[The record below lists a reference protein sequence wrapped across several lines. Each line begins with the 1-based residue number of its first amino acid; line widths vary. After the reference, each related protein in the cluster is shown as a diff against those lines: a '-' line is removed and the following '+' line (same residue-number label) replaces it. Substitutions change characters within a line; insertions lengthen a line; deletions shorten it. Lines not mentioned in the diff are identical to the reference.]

1 MWLGLTVEEQLGTHM
16 SLVMQVEQER
26 SRCPG
31 MELRV
36 THRSPGRMGRSRS
49 SGQEQLGSHSCPESW
64 GQQLAGCRTEQEL
77 LVLTLQSGI
86 HHIESQE
93 GLAVLSGAE
102 LQHHNLAGMVQNSQM
117 MAHCSW
123 RMVQNNLRMAH
134 CSWRMAHC
142 SWRMAHCSWRKVHCS
157 WRMAHYNLR
166 MAHCSWRMVH
176 CSWRMAH
183 CS

>member
-16 SLVMQVEQER
+16 SLVMLVEQER

-36 THRSPGRMGRSRS
+36 THRSPGRMGQELQLGRNRSLGQQQQLGKSKS

-102 LQHHNLAGMVQNSQM
+102 LQHHNLAGMVQN
-117 MAHCSW
+117 
-123 RMVQNNLRMAH
+123 NLMMAH

-142 SWRMAHCSWRKVHCS
+142 SWRMAHYSLRMAYCS
-157 WRMAHYNLR
+157 WRMA
-166 MAHCSWRMVH
+166 H

>member
-1 MWLGLTVEEQLGTHM
+1 
-16 SLVMQVEQER
+16 
-26 SRCPG
+26 

-36 THRSPGRMGRSRS
+36 THRSPGRMGQELQLGRNRSL
-49 SGQEQLGSHSCPESW
+49 GQELQLGSHSCPESW

-93 GLAVLSGAE
+93 GLAALSGAE
-102 LQHHNLAGMVQNSQM
+102 LQHHNLAGMVQN
-117 MAHCSW
+117 
-123 RMVQNNLRMAH
+123 NLMMAH

-157 WRMAHYNLR
+157 WRMAH
-166 MAHCSWRMVH
+166 C
-176 CSWRMAH
+176 
-183 CS
+183 

>member
-36 THRSPGRMGRSRS
+36 THRSPGRRGQELQLGRSKS
-49 SGQEQLGSHSCPESW
+49 SGQELQLGKSKSSELEQLGSHSCPESW

-93 GLAVLSGAE
+93 GLAVLSGAG
-102 LQHHNLAGMVQNSQM
+102 LQHHSLAGMVQN
-117 MAHCSW
+117 
-123 RMVQNNLRMAH
+123 NLM
-134 CSWRMAHC
+134 MAHC

-166 MAHCSWRMVH
+166 MAHCSWRM
-176 CSWRMAH
+176 AH

>member
-36 THRSPGRMGRSRS
+36 THRSPGRRGQELQLGRSKSFGQELQLVRSRSFGQELQLGKSRS

-102 LQHHNLAGMVQNSQM
+102 LQHHSLAGMVQN
-117 MAHCSW
+117 
-123 RMVQNNLRMAH
+123 NLMMAH

-142 SWRMAHCSWRKVHCS
+142 SWRMAHCS
-157 WRMAHYNLR
+157 LR
-166 MAHCSWRMVH
+166 MAHCS
-176 CSWRMAH
+176 
-183 CS
+183 

>member
-1 MWLGLTVEEQLGTHM
+1 MRVDCRWLGLTVEEQLGTHM

-26 SRCPG
+26 SRCLG

-36 THRSPGRMGRSRS
+36 THRSPGRRGQELQLGRSRSFGQELQLGRSRSFELELQLGKSMS

-93 GLAVLSGAE
+93 GLAVLSGAG
-102 LQHHNLAGMVQNSQM
+102 LQHHSLAGMVQNNLM

-123 RMVQNNLRMAH
+123 
-134 CSWRMAHC
+134 
-142 SWRMAHCSWRKVHCS
+142 
-157 WRMAHYNLR
+157 R